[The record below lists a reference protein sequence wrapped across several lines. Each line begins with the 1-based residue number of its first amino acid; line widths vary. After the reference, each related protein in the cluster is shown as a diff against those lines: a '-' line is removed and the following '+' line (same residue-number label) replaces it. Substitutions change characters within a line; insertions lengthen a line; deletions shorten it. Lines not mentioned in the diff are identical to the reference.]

1 MTRLYL
7 KIYAAVI
14 AGIVLFTL
22 LAGSAWHHFRA
33 DEERTRP
40 VPWPMLL
47 TATLMTQ
54 TLGPQLDIVLLER
67 QLKALQPDP
76 SIELS
81 VFTNQG
87 QLLASTHGA
96 NVHHWDLNTGEVD
109 LQLTKFRRLK
119 NQDRPAAAL
128 SLPNER
134 TLVVSGFDTRQHE
147 KRLGLSGFI
156 ASLLLIGAGIGAG
169 AYPVVRRLTKQ
180 LESLKQTVAQFG
192 QGNLSA
198 RSNVNSGDEVGAL
211 AKSFNQSAQ
220 KIQTLLESQRSL
232 LANASHELRSPLA
245 RLKMALATKGNEQ
258 EASRNIAE
266 LDGLIDEILL
276 ASRLQAQVNQDQTS
290 DWTSVDLAGLIAE
303 ECARS
308 GADLS
313 LNGTHNWLIQG
324 DAKLLRR
331 LIRNLI
337 ENALRYAPNQPVD
350 AVLTAPVDQT
360 IEIHVC
366 DRGPGIDPTLRE
378 RVFEP
383 FFRAPGSSEV
393 SGGVGLGLSL
403 ARQIAQLHGASI
415 HCEARI
421 GGGSCFIVRLP
432 PSATTL

>member
-14 AGIVLFTL
+14 AGILLFTL
-22 LAGSAWHHFRA
+22 LAGSAWHYFRA
-33 DEERTRP
+33 DEERSRP

-54 TLGPQLDIVLLER
+54 TLGPQIDVLELER
-67 QLKALQPDP
+67 QLKTLQPDP

-81 VFTNQG
+81 VFNKQG
-87 QLLASTHGA
+87 QLLASTHGMDA
-96 NVHHWDLNTGEVD
+96 HRWDLNTGEID

-119 NQDRPAAAL
+119 HQDRPAAAL
-128 SLPNER
+128 SLPNDR
-134 TLVVSGFDTRQHE
+134 TLVVSGFEPRQHE
-147 KRLGLSGFI
+147 KRLGFSGFI

-198 RSNVNSGDEVGAL
+198 RSSVNTSDEIGAL

-245 RLKMALATKGNEQ
+245 RLKMALVTKGNEQ
-258 EASRNIAE
+258 EASKNIAE

-276 ASRLQAQVNQDQTS
+276 ASRLQAQASQDPTC
-290 DWTSVDLAGLIAE
+290 DWTSVDLAGLLAE
-303 ECARS
+303 ECARG
-308 GADLS
+308 GADLT
-313 LNGTHNWLIQG
+313 LTGNHEWVIQG

-350 AVLTAPVDQT
+350 ALLTAQGDGS
-360 IEIHVC
+360 IELQIC
-366 DRGPGIDPTLRE
+366 DRGPGIDPALRE

-383 FFRAPGSSEV
+383 FFRAPGASEV
-393 SGGVGLGLSL
+393 NGGVGLGLSL

-415 HCEARI
+415 QCEARPI
-421 GGGSCFIVRLP
+421 GGSCFIVRLP